1 MADTII
7 HHDLSWNPMVVE
19 QRVGRIHRIGQK
31 REITSFSFLCKDT
44 IDERKHEILARKLEE
59 IVTHLGVSYSVVLSE
74 VAISSEIEGLMAQF
88 ELKETN
94 ETELKEG
101 LKKHITERKEI
112 FELLEELP

>member
-1 MADTII
+1 
-7 HHDLSWNPMVVE
+7 
-19 QRVGRIHRIGQK
+19 
-31 REITSFSFLCKDT
+31 
-44 IDERKHEILARKLEE
+44 
-59 IVTHLGVSYSVVLSE
+59 VSYSVVLSE